1 GLQEAIGFLGYT
13 ASTQAEPGIPKID
26 CTRREDVARLQPN
39 AHGRF
44 AEVSEEGLEI
54 IPQGDDFCI
63 LLPARPLDASRV
75 HECWLTVRGRTGDH
89 CSVYWDSGQGF
100 GEEESMHVPFFPAE
114 HWQIVRFAVAQ
125 RPKWAGTI
133 RRIRFDICNGGTS
146 SPYRRI

>member
-1 GLQEAIGFLGYT
+1 DPQAVASLLNEMLGLSVNIAGMNRSPASHRTSASPASSIERWRHEGLPPGVESTMNDGLQEAIGFLGYT
-13 ASTQAEPGIPKID
+13 ASTEVEPGIPKID

-63 LLPARPLDASRV
+63 LLPARPLEASRV

-89 CSVYWDSGQGF
+89 CSV
-100 GEEESMHVPFFPAE
+100 
-114 HWQIVRFAVAQ
+114 
-125 RPKWAGTI
+125 
-133 RRIRFDICNGGTS
+133 
-146 SPYRRI
+146 